1 MRERPPEQQLRRP
14 FADRRKH
21 RPIPSTNSGTHF
33 PVEARCGNR
42 IPQSGKIPSHSFP
55 DKPQSETATQNPPP
69 NRDTRSG
76 RTNAKLHSHLGP
88 KVINPR
94 NACTFGNGTHP
105 FRFSAPARSQ
115 AAVHPRFPEYHV
127 TAGSLQDKALKTIR
141 RTEEAPAARSA
152 QRGLLACPR
161 TFSELY
167 PVGSR
172 GDTSATQ
179 PSEPGR
185 R

>member
-1 MRERPPEQQLRRP
+1 M
-14 FADRRKH
+14 
-21 RPIPSTNSGTHF
+21 NSGTHF
-33 PVEARCGNR
+33 PAEAHSGNC
-42 IPQSGKIPSHSFP
+42 IPQSSKIPSRSFP
-55 DKPQSETATQNPPP
+55 NRPQEETASQNPPP
-69 NRDTRSG
+69 NRDTLSG

-94 NACTFGNGTHP
+94 NACAPSNGTQP

-115 AAVHPRFPEYHV
+115 AAVHPRFPDCYV
-127 TAGSLQDKALKTIR
+127 VAGSLQGKALKTFR

-152 QRGLLACPR
+152 QRGLPTCPR

-167 PVGSR
+167 PVGTR